1 MIEKKLLQENKAL
14 ADEIEELRQRFN
26 QVERE
31 NFDLIKKLEDTAEL
45 DQLRQEV
52 VSLIRKCLYST
63 SLFRNP

>member
-1 MIEKKLLQENKAL
+1 MVEKKLLQENKAL

-31 NFDLIKKLEDTAEL
+31 NFDLTKRLEDTAEL

-52 VSLIRKCLYST
+52 VSPI
-63 SLFRNP
+63 